1 MNKIDQDLFV
11 NSHNK
16 RKRFF
21 YASKTRLNSISPLKI
36 NLDKH
41 LIIDKESFKNN
52 FFNRHSKLVAPDLI
66 GCYLIRNRIDKG
78 LVKGMIVETEA
89 YSQEEEAC
97 HGYNKKSPSNKV
109 LFGEPGNFYI
119 YKSYGIH
126 HCLNV
131 VTDKDN
137 FASGVL
143 IRAVYISNKNERIA
157 AGPGLVT
164 KAFEIDN
171 KFNSLNVL
179 DNKFL
184 WISKGD
190 SYLAKKDLIQT
201 TRIGISKAKN
211 IKWRW
216 YLKRSRSISKREKG
230 DKNPNLKNST
240 NNLSRIT

>member
-1 MNKIDQDLFV
+1 
-11 NSHNK
+11 
-16 RKRFF
+16 
-21 YASKTRLNSISPLKI
+21 
-36 NLDKH
+36 
-41 LIIDKESFKNN
+41 
-52 FFNRHSKLVAPDLI
+52 
-66 GCYLIRNRIDKG
+66 
-78 LVKGMIVETEA
+78 MIVETEA

-97 HGYNKKSPSNKV
+97 HGYNKKTSSHRV
-109 LFGEPGNFYI
+109 LFGEPGRFYI
-119 YKSYGIH
+119 YRSYGIH

-131 VTDKDN
+131 VTDKNN

-143 IRAVYISNKNERIA
+143 IRAIYISNEHERVA

-184 WISKGD
+184 WISKRE
-190 SYLAKKDLIQT
+190 LCIQKKDLIQT

-230 DKNPNLKNST
+230 DINPNLKNST